1 MDSKDNL
8 AIIVSLVDAAM
19 GKEDRMDET
28 VNAGVG
34 EDAGDGDVADRMCLE
49 IGVIGLMGLSKG
61 YGSGLDGG
69 GKYDN

>member
-1 MDSKDNL
+1 M
-8 AIIVSLVDAAM
+8 VSRVDAAI

-28 VNAGVG
+28 VNIGIG
-34 EDAGDGDVADRMCLE
+34 DDEGDGDVVDRMCLE
-49 IGVIGLMGLSKG
+49 IGVIGLMGLSDR